1 MWDTFKDYFTAIF
14 AQGLW
19 WGQKGKSATEWIE
32 ENKTAL
38 FVIIGIILLVLVLI
52 YIPRGSR

>member
-1 MWDTFKDYFTAIF
+1 MWNTFKDYFTAIF
-14 AQGLW
+14 AQGFW

-38 FVIIGIILLVLVLI
+38 FVIIGIIVLVLVLI
-52 YIPRGSR
+52 YIPRGKR